1 MVLQGAELSGR
12 ASLVAFER
20 SLLLQLDRTTCTGPI
35 NSRWGRQQALAERAP
50 LQAPRGV
57 QGASEH
63 LRHVGAYCR
72 QAIAAKAAR
81 W

>member
-1 MVLQGAELSGR
+1 MLQGAELSGR

-35 NSRWGRQQALAERAP
+35 NSRQQALAERAP
-50 LQAPRGV
+50 LQAPRGA